1 MFEGD
6 YYDYNA
12 ALDIGECED
21 DGDGCVD
28 GEGDDRD
35 DGDEQ
40 AGKEREWY
48 LSAYGGDKYAAT
60 ASSPAPH
67 TTHTA
72 PPII

>member
-12 ALDIGECED
+12 ALDIGEG

-35 DGDEQ
+35 GGDEQ
-40 AGKEREWY
+40 ARRQEERVVSERIWRR
-48 LSAYGGDKYAAT
+48 
-60 ASSPAPH
+60 
-67 TTHTA
+67 
-72 PPII
+72 